1 MSSIMSTS
9 VVVSVSASSVGL
21 ASRRRRASG
30 ASLRASRVSRALS
43 CAPRASAEDVPEGSA
58 PAPFTNADA
67 FKALDA
73 IGGKASSG
81 PFGGAGGLGAATA
94 SNPFA
99 SAAAPAAAAVAG
111 FRASST
117 EPSSLPTKADADRL
131 LARFD
136 RDQRRGELPDE
147 TCEEGSPRCT
157 HPPLRQSVRALAA
170 ASSRVMLG
178 ICAPDA
184 AGGLAALKAWVTD
197 LGLPRGKLHGLD
209 IDGVE
214 QPPPEGPVFLKYNSD
229 SGDAFLSGYGGE
241 FRGVLFTPEL
251 GDGAFRQYGYLPLD
265 LPAGGETPR

>member
-9 VVVSVSASSVGL
+9 VVVSVSPSRVGS
-21 ASRRRRASG
+21 ASRRRWRR
-30 ASLRASRVSRALS
+30 LRVSRGVPL
-43 CAPRASAEDVPEGSA
+43 APRASAKDTPEDKDSA
-58 PAPFTNADA
+58 PAKFTNADA

-99 SAAAPAAAAVAG
+99 SAAAPAAASVAG
-111 FRASST
+111 FRAPST
-117 EPSSLPTKADADRL
+117 DAASLPTKADADRL
-131 LARFD
+131 LTRFD
-136 RDQRRGELPDE
+136 RDQRRGELPDASSP
-147 TCEEGSPRCT
+147 EGSPQCT
-157 HPPLRQSVRALAA
+157 HPPMRQSVRALAA
-170 ASSRVMLG
+170 SSSRVMLG

-197 LGLPRGKLHGLD
+197 LGLPRGKLHGMD

-251 GDGAFRQYGYLPLD
+251 GDGSFRQYGYLPLD
-265 LPAGGETPR
+265 LPAGGEKC